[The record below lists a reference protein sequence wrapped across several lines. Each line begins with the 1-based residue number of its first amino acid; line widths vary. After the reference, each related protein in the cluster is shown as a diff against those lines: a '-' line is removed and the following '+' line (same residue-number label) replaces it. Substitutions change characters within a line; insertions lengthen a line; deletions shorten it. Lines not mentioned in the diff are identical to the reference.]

1 MACVY
6 AHNSIFTWGV
16 FWRFLKALVSG
27 KARNVAH
34 RMIHTCWRSMEGRKS
49 SDICILW
56 YRSWNCYSFIYN
68 YSTEWDFFFYKY
80 GLIHLL
86 CKIRKSKPWKIRSLL
101 GKERRFPNGGIDE
114 FLLSCCRKCRY
125 DITIK
130 IKKTNEYLS

>member
-1 MACVY
+1 MG
-6 AHNSIFTWGV
+6 F
-16 FWRFLKALVSG
+16 FL
-27 KARNVAH
+27 
-34 RMIHTCWRSMEGRKS
+34 
-49 SDICILW
+49 
-56 YRSWNCYSFIYN
+56 FIK
-68 YSTEWDFFFYKY
+68 FKY